1 MQGQLDLFRA
11 LADPTRLRIVH
22 LLREMELA
30 VGEVAIVVGQSQP
43 RVSRHVR
50 ILVEAGLAERRKEG
64 SWVFLRLRAGAAT
77 KALLGFLD
85 AGEPAPSER
94 LWIEADQARL
104 AAVRAERARAA
115 EDYFASHAEEW
126 DAQRSLYVPEA
137 EVEAAMASMLSGH
150 KLGRLLDVGTG
161 TGRMATL
168 FAGQAEQVLAID
180 RSAEMLRLAR
190 GKLPQEIADRVHFLA
205 GDFNA
210 LPIEN
215 EAADTAILH
224 QVLHYAQ
231 APERVI
237 AEIARTLRHG
247 GRLLIVDFAP
257 HEREELRTRDAH
269 SRLGFSDEQIA
280 AWFASAGVAL
290 ERVETLAGGELTV
303 KLWLGE
309 RRPANKGSEK
319 MRGARTS

>member
-1 MQGQLDLFRA
+1 MLGQLDLFRA

-30 VGEVAIVVGQSQP
+30 VGEVALVVGQSQP

-64 SWVFLRLRAGAAT
+64 SWVFLRLCGGQET
-77 KALLGFLD
+77 PALLALLD
-85 AGEPAPSER
+85 AAAPSASER

-104 AAVRAERARAA
+104 TAVRAERARAA

-137 EVEAAMASMLSGH
+137 DVEAAMLAMLKTH

-161 TGRMATL
+161 TGRIATL
-168 FAGQAEQVLAID
+168 FAAQSEQVLAID

-190 GKLPQEIADRVHFLA
+190 GKLPRDIADRVHFLA
-205 GDFNA
+205 GDFSA
-210 LPIEN
+210 LPIEDGS
-215 EAADTAILH
+215 ADTAILH

-237 AEIARTLRHG
+237 AEIARTLRPG

-269 SRLGFSDEQIA
+269 SRLGFSDEQIR
-280 AWFASAGVAL
+280 AWFAAAGVAL
-290 ERVETLAGGELTV
+290 EQVETLAGGELTV
-303 KLWLGE
+303 KLWLGQSQRVPLAPKKDA
-309 RRPANKGSEK
+309 RRA
-319 MRGARTS
+319 